1 VLFYLIKHFTHINK
15 EYEEKKIWITFLKPN
30 KTQKKTKTKLED
42 SHHNHKKTTYKK
54 RKIEKIREKCDR
66 EQDLRKK
73 ITKEKRIQES
83 FNGDFANII
92 KENKKKAI
100 EKDLLEVII
109 FDSVRFL

>member
-15 EYEEKKIWITFLKPN
+15 EYEKKKEYEWLSWNQTKP
-30 KTQKKTKTKLED
+30 KKKTKTKLED

-54 RKIEKIREKCDR
+54 RKIEKIREKGDT
-66 EQDLRKK
+66 EQDLREK

-92 KENKKKAI
+92 KEKKK
-100 EKDLLEVII
+100 
-109 FDSVRFL
+109 RP